1 MYSTVASLRT
11 SLPYAVPEH
20 APPAWPMS
28 WLAAWRLR
36 AHGPRA
42 APSSIRDL
50 SIQARPRP
58 HQTGQAATRVS
69 PARWQQQQGIYSP
82 GPPTAGPRSAHPHAP
97 AAPEATGIARNL
109 LYSTS
114 IRPGPPPG
122 THLSAGPRLRT
133 TDPGPGPGR
142 PPISNLHVH
151 VIPHSEGALCEDV
164 SWMARAALCNALSLQ
179 LGRLDWCGARNC
191 YQLQPLLYI
200 CRASKARNR
209 AVQAK
214 HSPHTRTSASAASY
228 SCSLLA
234 RHHLSSVI
242 NVGARPA
249 WR

>member
-42 APSSIRDL
+42 APSSIRDP

-151 VIPHSEGALCEDV
+151 VTPHSEGALCEDV
-164 SWMARAALCNALSLQ
+164 SWMARAALCIALSLQ
-179 LGRLDWCGARNC
+179 LGRLDWCGARNATATSC
-191 YQLQPLLYI
+191 NRFYIYAEPPRHATEQCKPSILLTHVLPPAQLAIAVLFS
-200 CRASKARNR
+200 RAIISR
-209 AVQAK
+209 
-214 HSPHTRTSASAASY
+214 
-228 SCSLLA
+228 L
-234 RHHLSSVI
+234 
-242 NVGARPA
+242 
-249 WR
+249 